1 MKERTVVSAFALLSS
16 LGAYY
21 YAKQYKKDT
30 TPHVMIGG
38 FIGALVGELL
48 FEQSRNKATLGSI
61 EKNKKQKKYVSRNQK
76 YRNKLIR

>member
-21 YAKQYKKDT
+21 YAKQYNKDT

-38 FIGALVGELL
+38 FIGALVGEILY
-48 FEQSRNKATLGSI
+48 EQSRSRNTLGSV
-61 EKNKKQKKYVSRNQK
+61 KQKKEKKYVNRNQK
-76 YRNKLIR
+76 YRNKLIH

>member
-21 YAKQYKKDT
+21 YAKQYNKDT

-38 FIGALVGELL
+38 FIGALVGEILY
-48 FEQSRNKATLGSI
+48 EQSRSKNTLGSI
-61 EKNKKQKKYVSRNQK
+61 KQNKKEKKYVNRNQK
-76 YRNKLIR
+76 YRNKLIH

>member
-21 YAKQYKKDT
+21 YAKQYNKDT

-38 FIGALVGELL
+38 FLGALVGEMLY
-48 FEQSRNKATLGSI
+48 EHSKSKSTLGSI
-61 EKNKKQKKYVSRNQK
+61 NKKEKQKKYVSRNQK